1 MVSTLSVIL
10 VLGGLIFF
18 HELGHFTAAR
28 SLGIGVKTFS
38 LGFGPRLFGFR
49 KGQTDYR
56 LALIPLGGYVQLVG
70 EQDESDV
77 PEGFTVKESF
87 ALRPAWHRMIV
98 IAAGPLF
105 NFLLAWLIYWGLF
118 WAQGQMYLL
127 PEVGGV
133 QEGSPAQHA
142 GLQKGDRI
150 LSIAGRTIE
159 YWSDVS
165 DTIGSGD
172 GSPIEI
178 ALSRPASGG
187 AAPVTMNITVTPE
200 QQLRKNLFGE
210 DERALI
216 IGVHASGA
224 TLNKPMGPI
233 DALVAGAGNTWGMI
247 ALTGQGFLK
256 LFQRVVPLDTVGGPI
271 MIAQMV
277 TEQAENGL
285 SPLLALT
292 ALISVNLGLL
302 NLLPIPV
309 LDGGHLLF
317 LSLET
322 IFRRPVPQRIQ
333 NFTTQA
339 GLVLLLMLMVLATFN
354 DVVRSFFSE

>member
-10 VLGGLIFF
+10 VIGGLIFF
-18 HELGHFTAAR
+18 HELGHFAAAR

-49 KGQTDYR
+49 RGQTDYR
-56 LALIPLGGYVQLVG
+56 LALVPRGGYVQLVG
-70 EQDESDV
+70 EQDEADL
-77 PEGFTVKESF
+77 PEGFSRHESF

-105 NFLLAWLIYWGLF
+105 NFLLAWLLYWGLF
-118 WAQGQMYLL
+118 WVQGQMFLV

-133 QEGSPAQHA
+133 QDGSPAQHA
-142 GLQKGDRI
+142 GIRKGDRI
-150 LSIAGRTIE
+150 LTIQGRTIE

-165 DTIGSGD
+165 ETISAGSGA
-172 GSPIEI
+172 PVEI
-178 ALSRPASGG
+178 VISRPA
-187 AAPVTMNITVTPE
+187 AAGTQTLTLTVKPE
-200 QQLRKNLFGE
+200 EQVRKNLFGE
-210 DERALI
+210 DEHALI

-224 TLNKPMGPI
+224 TLHKPLGPV
-233 DALVAGAGNTWGMI
+233 DDLTKGAVHTWDMI

-277 TEQAENGL
+277 TEQAQNGL

-302 NLLPIPV
+302 NLLPVPV

-333 NFTTQA
+333 HLTTQA
-339 GLVLLLMLMVLATFN
+339 GLVLLLMLMALATFN
-354 DVVRSFFSE
+354 DIARSLFTQ